1 MDKKELM
8 HDLHEKNEIRKNV
21 EDRQKAIDKSKY
33 DTHDDME
40 VYMAAENMIDRYRLA
55 YRLNLVAPWKK
66 WKEYADW
73 ILRANVNNALIMH
86 KDKEKLYRI
95 RVQHDQ

>member
-55 YRLNLVAPWKK
+55 YRLNLVAP
-66 WKEYADW
+66 
-73 ILRANVNNALIMH
+73 
-86 KDKEKLYRI
+86 
-95 RVQHDQ
+95 